1 MVISTFISVS
11 TQKVKECAKPVCI
24 EDNAISGSYHHSAE
38 LCSPHLLKEL
48 FGFLEIKLL
57 KRLSTAK
64 GNVLM
69 ISISN
74 VKVNNGLELLVNYT

>member
-1 MVISTFISVS
+1 MVKSTFVSVS
-11 TQKVKECAKPVCI
+11 TQKVKECAQPVCV
-24 EDNAISGSYHHSAE
+24 EDNAVSGSYHHSAK
-38 LCSPHLLKEL
+38 LRSHLLKEL

-64 GNVLM
+64 GNVLI

-74 VKVNNGLELLVNYT
+74 IKVNNSLELLVNYN